1 MPPLQHLY
9 NDLPAVRTIQ
19 LLHGNGLARRWHKM
33 KMKTEILR
41 EAFKSSKTLIHC
53 VTLYK
58 YQFHDKITKNLRV
71 ALRN

>member
-1 MPPLQHLY
+1 
-9 NDLPAVRTIQ
+9 
-19 LLHGNGLARRWHKM
+19 
-33 KMKTEILR
+33 MKTEILR

-71 ALRN
+71 ALRNQGNVCFGNETYCKKVVTRRLGIENSMVEKS